1 MEKTLQQK
9 LDELSKV
16 LEPVLWDL
24 LDEVEKD

>member
-9 LDELSKV
+9 LDELSKA

-24 LDEVEKD
+24 LDEAEKD